1 MCAFIPAMANWSG
14 TRGRRVA
21 VAPQHVPAEGHLGA
35 GRGTGQRREVA
46 IGEHDVQ
53 PDRQLWGRLLLCAS
67 LAVLNAERHHAG
79 ANIANFGDAL
89 WWSALTATTVGYG
102 DRFPVTAD
110 GRFMAAGLTIG
121 AIALLGTV
129 TASLASWL
137 IKRVRQ

>member
-1 MCAFIPAMANWSG
+1 
-14 TRGRRVA
+14 
-21 VAPQHVPAEGHLGA
+21 
-35 GRGTGQRREVA
+35 
-46 IGEHDVQ
+46 
-53 PDRQLWGRLLLCAS
+53 LCAS